1 MPLEEFKA
9 RYRRALEEAYYEGNL
24 DPLDDLYDPDV
35 VIHRTPFPDI
45 RGLAAYKQQVLAARE
60 AYTDIHFDWEEMVGE
75 GDTVA
80 LRSTW
85 RMKHTG
91 VSPTVPVQPTG
102 QEAVMRGGVF
112 VHLKNGMGV
121 EVFEY
126 KDYLGL
132 LQQLGVMASKT
143 A

>member
-1 MPLEEFKA
+1 MSLEEFKA
-9 RYRRALEEAYYEGNL
+9 RYCRALEEAYYEGNL
-24 DPLDDLYDPDV
+24 DALDELYAPDV
-35 VIHRTPFPDI
+35 IIHRPPHPDI
-45 RGLAAYKQQVLAARE
+45 RGLSEYKQHILTARQ
-60 AYTDIHFDWEEMVGE
+60 AYTDIRFDWEEMVGE

-91 VSPTVPVQPTG
+91 ESAAVPVPPTG
-102 QEAVMRGGVF
+102 KEVVMRGGLF
-112 VHLKNGMGV
+112 IHLDNGKGV

-132 LQQLGVMASKT
+132 LQQLGVTPQSSA
-143 A
+143 